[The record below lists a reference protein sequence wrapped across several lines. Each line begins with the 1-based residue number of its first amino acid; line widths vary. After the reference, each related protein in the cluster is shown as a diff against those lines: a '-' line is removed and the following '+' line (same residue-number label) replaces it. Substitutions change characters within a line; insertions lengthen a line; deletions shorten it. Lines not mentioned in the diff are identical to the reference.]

1 MLLKAGLFVNILFI
15 RPQQCLMSNAIVM
28 SPQAGPAGESSGG
41 RFNSDKSKQGMFNV
55 FTSLWGHFI
64 GTFYFATYFF

>member
-28 SPQAGPAGESSGG
+28 SQAGPGREGCGG